1 MGGRGSS
8 SSQGQKTWETV
19 RTGTNKSYQRREVR
33 NFSDNNGTKYTIYQL
48 TNNQNEL
55 VIRET
60 NSSGAKTIRGRR
72 NILEELRKRY
82 KGTGTFM

>member
-8 SSQGQKTWETV
+8 SSQSQKTWETV
-19 RTGTNKSYQRREVR
+19 RTSANKSYQRREVR

-60 NSSGAKTIRGRR
+60 NSSGTRTIRGRR

-82 KGTGTFM
+82 KGKGTFM